1 MKEVLGIN
9 LYNYEEVAALLGIH
23 QTSVTRYVKEGRL
36 QSTMIGKVKYIAEE
50 EIKNFVLGKGKK
62 PETKA
67 EAEWTST
74 KS

>member
-36 QSTMIGKVKYIAEE
+36 SSTMIGKVKYISEQ
-50 EIKNFVLGKGKK
+50 EIKNFVLGKANKA
-62 PETKA
+62 ETKT
-67 EAEWTST
+67 EGE
-74 KS
+74 

>member
-36 QSTMIGKVKYIAEE
+36 TSTMIGKVKYISEQ
-50 EIKNFVLGKGKK
+50 EIKNFVLGKANKA
-62 PETKA
+62 ETKT
-67 EAEWTST
+67 EAE
-74 KS
+74 

>member
-36 QSTMIGKVKYIAEE
+36 TSTMIGKVKYISEQ
-50 EIKNFVLGKGKK
+50 EIKNFVLGKANKA
-62 PETKA
+62 ETKT
-67 EAEWTST
+67 EED
-74 KS
+74 

>member
-36 QSTMIGKVKYIAEE
+36 TSTMIGKVKYISEQ
-50 EIKNFVLGKGKK
+50 EIKNFVLGKANKA
-62 PETKA
+62 ETKT
-67 EAEWTST
+67 EVE
-74 KS
+74 

>member
-50 EIKNFVLGKGKK
+50 EIKNFVLGKGKN

-67 EAEWTST
+67 EAE
-74 KS
+74 

>member
-36 QSTMIGKVKYIAEE
+36 TSTTIGKVKYISEQ
-50 EIKNFVLGKGKK
+50 EIKNFVLGKANKA
-62 PETKA
+62 ETKT
-67 EAEWTST
+67 EED
-74 KS
+74 

>member
-36 QSTMIGKVKYIAEE
+36 TSTMIGKVKYISEQ
-50 EIKNFVLGKGKK
+50 EIKNFVLGKANKA
-62 PETKA
+62 ETKT
-67 EAEWTST
+67 EG
-74 KS
+74 K